1 MLLLC
6 EKRKMLVK
14 SAVVK
19 KKKSKRGV
27 RVRVDKVCRLV
38 GCLVDPK
45 PKHNLKKDKK
55 NSPLPM
61 NECQQKSC

>member
-1 MLLLC
+1 MLC

-38 GCLVDPK
+38 GCLVDQK
-45 PKHNLKKDKK
+45 PKHHLKKRQKEFS
-55 NSPLPM
+55 SP
-61 NECQQKSC
+61 NE